1 MKINTIIY
9 KYPGWTLSTSLD
21 LLSLY
26 TVPWSVSST
35 FRFFP
40 FTSIP
45 FTSTTQVLPSRFISS
60 DVIEKSMQAVQ
71 SPGL

>member
-40 FTSIP
+40 FTSIA
-45 FTSTTQVLPSRFISS
+45 FTSTTQVLQSRFISIN
-60 DVIEKSMQAVQ
+60 VFEKSKQAVQ